1 MQLLLLSA
9 VCNLKRSMPTQA
21 ARIASLPAE
30 EEVPQTDGRL
40 IHKQSA
46 LSESVAIF
54 VLRDGQPVS
63 LA

>member
-1 MQLLLLSA
+1 
-9 VCNLKRSMPTQA
+9 MPAQ

-30 EEVPQTDGRL
+30 EEGPQTDGRL

-46 LSESVAIF
+46 LSESVANF

>member
-1 MQLLLLSA
+1 
-9 VCNLKRSMPTQA
+9 MPAQA

-30 EEVPQTDGRL
+30 EEGPQTDGRL

>member
-1 MQLLLLSA
+1 MQLLLSA
-9 VCNLKRSMPTQA
+9 VCCLKDSLPAQ

-30 EEVPQTDGRL
+30 EEGPQTDGRL